1 MTIQSQSGGQG
12 SWARVMGRRDSPTA
26 SKHIV
31 SPKSQ
36 SVDDGAHG
44 THDYDT
50 EIHPQVLGHLDAHG
64 ARLDN
69 HHARLE
75 RLEAHLGLGS
85 PDHSKPQKPGGAFP
99 KQ

>member
-1 MTIQSQSGGQG
+1 MTVQPVPGSQG
-12 SWARVMGRRDSPTA
+12 SFAAAVA
-26 SKHIV
+26 SQRAGSASVHVV

-50 EIHPQVLGHLDAHG
+50 QVHPQVLGRLDAHG

-75 RLEAHLGLGS
+75 RLEAKLGLGS
-85 PDHSKPQKPGGAFP
+85 PDHSEPQKPGGAYP